1 MTADTDLLVSQSQ
14 LGHEFLPVLSSG
26 GELGAVTVGDEPA
39 RGGLGV
45 LQPGLMWD
53 RVSHLV
59 QVHLDRRESRRGK
72 SRKVWTSSR
81 VKIMKPTS
89 PLSWLSLASTS
100 RMPGIPST
108 LNSAQGCRVQ
118 SRVQSSRFRVQG
130 AWFSVQDTERRAQS
144 ALPGHEPN
152 CPPAPLAIVD
162 LLVLLLGPA
171 GLVALLDGL
180 LKVALQQRR
189 EIAVL
194 GPGRRS
200 GNEC

>member
-130 AWFSVQDTERRAQS
+130 AWFSVQDTERRVHYLDMNLI
-144 ALPGHEPN
+144 ALQPHSPLLTFLYSSS
-152 CPPAPLAIVD
+152 APLAW
-162 LLVLLLGPA
+162 LNCSMA
-171 GLVALLDGL
+171 SS
-180 LKVALQQRR
+180 K
-189 EIAVL
+189 
-194 GPGRRS
+194 
-200 GNEC
+200 